1 MPGLQEMAFDAV
13 EIPPHILVV
22 EDEVSVATGLKMIL
36 DEEGFNV
43 DLAGDGGSA
52 LESFRDDGIDLV
64 VADLKLP
71 DISGMEVL
79 RSIKAERPSTEAI
92 IITGYPSVET
102 VVESK
107 KIGVRDYLRKPF
119 SEDEFLSAVNS
130 ALRDRGREETK
141 ARLNTVEG
149 RLIQRREVMRVL
161 NRTAEDKNFWVDLLN
176 KGSQA
181 LKNYRISSEAKA
193 AIISGDLK
201 WLNENIGEFT
211 QKQLAFIYKRLEQE
225 VW

>member
-1 MPGLQEMAFDAV
+1 MPGLQEAAFDTAG
-13 EIPPHILVV
+13 IPPHILVV
-22 EDEVSVATGLKMIL
+22 EDEISVASGLKMIL

-43 DLAGDGGSA
+43 DLAGDGNSA
-52 LESFRDDGIDLV
+52 LESFKGEGIDLV
-64 VADLKLP
+64 VADLNLP
-71 DISGMEVL
+71 DISGLDVL
-79 RSIKAERPSTEAI
+79 RSVKAEKPSTEAI

-119 SEDEFLSAVNS
+119 SEDEFLTAVYG
-130 ALRDRGREETK
+130 ALWERGREEME
-141 ARLNTVEG
+141 AGLATVEG
-149 RLIQRREVMRVL
+149 RLIQKREVMKVL
-161 NRTAEDKNFWVDLLN
+161 NRTAEDKNFWVDLLE
-176 KGSQA
+176 KGSAA
-181 LKNYRISSEAKA
+181 LAGYKISGEAKA

-225 VW
+225 AW